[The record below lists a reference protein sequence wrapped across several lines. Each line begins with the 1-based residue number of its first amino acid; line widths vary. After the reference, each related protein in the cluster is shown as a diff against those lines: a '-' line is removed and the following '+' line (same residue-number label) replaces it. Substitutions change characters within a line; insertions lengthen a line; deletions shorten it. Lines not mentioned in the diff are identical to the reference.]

1 MVVKNLVSS
10 LLKATLISD
19 NFRHGKVD
27 RLLVE
32 ELHGGEN
39 LPEILASYGA
49 VYSSKRASFR
59 LIIFV
64 APFIIFRARQVL
76 RKVSL

>member
-39 LPEILASYGA
+39 LREILASYGA
-49 VYSSKRASFR
+49 V
-59 LIIFV
+59 
-64 APFIIFRARQVL
+64 
-76 RKVSL
+76 